1 MRGDGRFGGVWRWAL
16 REMVVVVEEGGMA
29 SVAWGAE
36 MSGEFD
42 VGVRKVRPKDFD
54 LHNLF
59 FCFDSTHRVHY
70 WP

>member
-1 MRGDGRFGGVWRWAL
+1 M
-16 REMVVVVEEGGMA
+16 GMGAFESA